1 MAHLDQS
8 TKDDLEQLIDRNG
21 LDAVLDALRDICAEK
36 AEHVLTNWQ
45 DKQAAKDWD
54 QAASVLDRASAKISI
69 LL

>member
-1 MAHLDQS
+1 MTHLDQPA
-8 TKDDLEQLIDRNG
+8 KDDLEQLIDRNG

-54 QAASVLDRASAKISI
+54 QAAGVLDRASAKISI
-69 LL
+69 LI